1 MADNMNDRVVH
12 NGDPVKL
19 EAIDA
24 INPWMVD
31 NVSVFL
37 NYCCPECDFKAKNL
51 KLFSIHALKNHEEAL
66 VLFEEVLSDI
76 EVKNNNSD
84 TYKVDQMDIKSEN
97 EEIGFRI
104 DLKSHEKQ
112 ADQVS
117 DKSRMPGESRVL
129 LDNRIISTSSKKQI
143 SRSCEEVLSDI
154 EAKNDNSDTYKED
167 RMDSNSENEEIGLR
181 IDLKSH
187 EKQTGQ
193 VFDKSGMREH
203 WVLLAPEQFGRTPL
217 SGDRRGNMP
226 PLLKKSGMPGES
238 RVLQE
243 NRIMSTSSRK
253 RISQS
258 CCVKTC
264 MSTNLDKIKK
274 NFYSIPSPNR
284 YRHSICIT
292 TVRCELALVHLIPSW
307 LNCAEIECT
316 VHFALVKQ
324 PIKIFKQ
331 VQ

>member
-19 EAIDA
+19 EASDA

-51 KLFSIHALKNHEEAL
+51 KLFSIHAMKNHEEAL

-76 EVKNNNSD
+76 EVKNDNSD
-84 TYKVDQMDIKSEN
+84 TYKEDQMDIKTEN
-97 EEIGFRI
+97 EEIGLRT

-112 ADQVS
+112 TDQVS
-117 DKSRMPGESRVL
+117 DKSRMPGESCVL
-129 LDNRIISTSSKKQI
+129 LENRIMSTSSKKQI
-143 SRSCEEVLSDI
+143 SWSREEVLSDI
-154 EAKNDNSDTYKED
+154 EAKNYKEN

-187 EKQTGQ
+187 EKQT
-193 VFDKSGMREH
+193 DNSGMREH
-203 WVLLAPEQFGRTPL
+203 WVLLAPEQFGLTPL
-217 SGDRRGNMP
+217 SGDMP
-226 PLLKKSGMPGES
+226 SLLKKSGMPSES
-238 RVLQE
+238 RVLLE

-264 MSTNLDKIKK
+264 MSTNLDKLKK

-284 YRHSICIT
+284 YRHNT
-292 TVRCELALVHLIPSW
+292 TYTLG
-307 LNCAEIECT
+307 
-316 VHFALVKQ
+316 Q
-324 PIKIFKQ
+324 
-331 VQ
+331 